1 MNGEYRFSLQEIKQL
16 ALLMRKYEDDIP
28 DDLQSF
34 FSYLESSIYDSMS
47 IEEAERFFN
56 EK

>member
-34 FSYLESSIYDSMS
+34 FSYLESSIYDAMS

>member
-28 DDLQSF
+28 DDLQPF

-56 EK
+56 AK